1 MDAMKKFWCLLL
13 MILPIWCFAQKKYSV
28 EWKGSP
34 MKTFIKHPETKFRDS
49 IDAQQYIEKL
59 RLEAIED
66 GFLLASIDSILYIPQ
81 KATVHFYLGQK
92 FESAMLQL
100 PAKEVNFVRRN
111 ARISEKFLSKIP
123 LTPKELSNN
132 LRRIHDSYLN
142 NGYPLSSVQLDS
154 VEIEQDRIEAQIAID
169 RGPMYNWTKIH
180 VKGDTSVSEKYLS
193 SLLGISVGDPFNQKS
208 LRQIS
213 GAISRVAFIKE
224 VRPHE
229 ILFTKKGCELFLY
242 VESVAISSFN
252 GVVGLQPDPITERL
266 AITGDLNLRLLN
278 VLKRGELLNIRWQSI
293 RDQTQSL
300 NSRLNYPFLFGTS
313 FGIDGKF
320 DLYRRDTSFLEL
332 DGTIGIQYFLNRGN
346 YVKAY
351 YQTLTSSILS
361 GGANNPTFSN
371 LGNTQS
377 NNYGLAFSS
386 NRVDYLPNP
395 SRGLRIDVESSV
407 GSRSSQRN
415 DTLPVERS
423 LTFRGKLELE
433 WFVPIYRRHVL
444 RLANNTEFYIA
455 DEIFQNEVFRFG
467 GLTAQ
472 RGFNED
478 ELLATTRTSFVA
490 EYRFLLDRNSHVFA
504 FYDLTWY
511 ENVSGNYYNDTP
523 YGFGLG
529 FAFRTNLGVFS
540 ISYALGRQ
548 FDTPIQFNSS
558 KVHFGYIAYF

>member
-1 MDAMKKFWCLLL
+1 MTKIWCLFLL
-13 MILPIWCFAQKKYSV
+13 LLPFAVQAQKKYAV
-28 EWKGSP
+28 NWQGSSL
-34 MKTFIKHPETKFRDS
+34 KAFIKHPETAFRDS
-49 IDAQQYIEKL
+49 LSAIRYVEKM
-59 RLEAIED
+59 RNEAIEE
-66 GFLLASIDSILYIPQ
+66 GFLLASVDSISYSKQ
-81 KATVHFYLGQK
+81 QATVHFFIGRQYEAAELT
-92 FESAMLQL
+92 L
-100 PAKEVNFVRRN
+100 PEAEIQFVRRN
-111 ARISEKFLSKIP
+111 ARLSEKVLAQIP
-123 LTPKELSNN
+123 LTPKELGSN
-132 LRRIHDSYLN
+132 LRQIHNAYLD
-142 NGYPLSSVQLDS
+142 NGYPMSSIRLDS
-154 VEIEQDRIEAQIAID
+154 VQIEGEEIKAQVKID
-169 RGPMYNWTKIH
+169 RGPLFIWTKIH
-180 VKGDTSVSEKYLS
+180 IKGDTAVSEKYLS
-193 SLLGISVGDPFNQKS
+193 SLLDISVGDNFNQRN

-213 GAISRVAFIKE
+213 GAIEQIAFLKE
-224 VRPHE
+224 IRPHE
-229 ILFTKKGCELFLY
+229 ILFTKEGCELFIY

-252 GVVGLQPDPITERL
+252 GVVGLQPDPISERL
-266 AITGDLNLRLLN
+266 QITGDLNLRLLN

-300 NSRLNYPFLFGTS
+300 NSRINYPFLFGTS

-320 DLYRRDTSFLEL
+320 DLYKRDTSFLEL

-346 YVKAY
+346 YIKAY
-351 YQTLTSSILS
+351 YQTLTSSVLS
-361 GGANNPTFSN
+361 GGANNPTYSN

-407 GSRSSQRN
+407 GSRSAQRN
-415 DTLPVERS
+415 DTLPVEQS
-423 LTFRGKLELE
+423 LTFRGKLNLE

-490 EYRFLLDRNSHVFA
+490 EYRFLLDKNSHVFA
-504 FYDLTWY
+504 FYDQTWY
-511 ENVSGNYYNDTP
+511 ENVSGNYFNDTP
-523 YGFGLG
+523 FGFGLG

-540 ISYALGRQ
+540 ISYALGKQ